1 MILALRNLTI
11 RSRLT
16 LLLTVL
22 LVCMAGLSWYLTGV
36 VRSTKDQ
43 VRQVYKEGALTVR
56 YALETSAH
64 MSAAEVALYRGMNA
78 DDPNKIAEYS
88 ATAFDESSK
97 IGETNKQ
104 FAKLLEGT
112 PEGRKLLSRCNQ
124 AFSAW
129 EPLVSEVADLIQGG
143 ANVSMILDGL
153 NNMVAQSKVFKA
165 VMDEAVTQTTKDMEA
180 QEKALDARLAAASTT
195 ALVVTLAA
203 AALALLVGM
212 AIANSIA
219 GPVKRTMTAL
229 DEAAESLDLTRRAD
243 ESGRDEL
250 SAMSRSL
257 NRLMERCQEA
267 LVSVSTLQGQVTEHA
282 ENFSAIAQQ
291 TSASVQEVR
300 AGVGEAAT
308 QMDNLA
314 AGTEQI
320 NASVEEVAAGAQ
332 STAERST
339 EVASQVARAQG
350 AAEEG
355 IAAVRQVVRQVLEV
369 ARTTRESEKSV
380 QELAD
385 RAQQIRSFVGSIGQI
400 ADQTNLLALNAAIE
414 AARAGEAGRGF
425 AVVAEE
431 VRKLAE
437 ASNEAAQN
445 IADLAQQIEADLDS
459 ETRGGDLR
467 RGPGAGGADP
477 EGHRPDPGGPGGDHP
492 RLPGHGGGV
501 GGAGRVLR
509 GDRRG
514 GAEHVRP
521 HPEGRPVRGDHRAAH
536 GRGGPDQRTGGPP
549 VRRPVGAGGGAAPP
563 GGAVRPPGRRSP
575 RPPGPQGLDTPR
587 TEPAPSPPPA
597 PRVGGGSLSPG
608 LRLGYSQGTIRGGVP
623 WSPAPPVPPKRTE
636 PVSACDWPWRGCSTC
651 WGCWAT

>member
-129 EPLVSEVADLIQGG
+129 EPLVSEAANLIQSG
-143 ANVSMILDGL
+143 ANISMILESL
-153 NNMVAQSKVFKA
+153 NSMIAQSRVFKS
-165 VMDEAVTQTTKDMEA
+165 VMDETITLTTKEMEA
-180 QEKALDARLAAASTT
+180 QEKALDARLAAAATT

-445 IADLAQQIEADLDS
+445 IADLAQQIVADLDS
-459 ETRGGDLR
+459 VTRGAAAGAETSDGARVQAEQTQRAIDRILEALGEITHASQDMAAVSEEQAASSEEIAEAVQNMSGRTQRAAQSVETIEQRMDEVARTSEQVARQSGDLSELAAELR
-467 RGPGAGGADP
+467 RQVGQFVLQDDGA
-477 EGHRPDPGGPGGDHP
+477 
-492 RLPGHGGGV
+492 
-501 GGAGRVLR
+501 
-509 GDRRG
+509 
-514 GAEHVRP
+514 
-521 HPEGRPVRGDHRAAH
+521 
-536 GRGGPDQRTGGPP
+536 
-549 VRRPVGAGGGAAPP
+549 
-563 GGAVRPPGRRSP
+563 
-575 RPPGPQGLDTPR
+575 
-587 TEPAPSPPPA
+587 PA
-597 PRVGGGSLSPG
+597 PRALKG
-608 LRLGYSQGTIRGGVP
+608 
-623 WSPAPPVPPKRTE
+623 
-636 PVSACDWPWRGCSTC
+636 
-651 WGCWAT
+651 

>member
-129 EPLVSEVADLIQGG
+129 EPLVSETANLIQSG
-143 ANVSMILDGL
+143 ANISMILESL
-153 NNMVAQSKVFKA
+153 NSMIAQSRVFKS
-165 VMDEAVTQTTKDMEA
+165 VMDETITLTTKEMEA
-180 QEKALDARLAAASTT
+180 QEKALDARLAAAATT

-320 NASVEEVAAGAQ
+320 NASVGRWPPEPSPPRSGAPRWPPRWLGLR
-332 STAERST
+332 ERRRR
-339 EVASQVARAQG
+339 ASRRCARWC
-350 AAEEG
+350 
-355 IAAVRQVVRQVLEV
+355 
-369 ARTTRESEKSV
+369 
-380 QELAD
+380 
-385 RAQQIRSFVGSIGQI
+385 
-400 ADQTNLLALNAAIE
+400 
-414 AARAGEAGRGF
+414 GRCW
-425 AVVAEE
+425 
-431 VRKLAE
+431 RW
-437 ASNEAAQN
+437 
-445 IADLAQQIEADLDS
+445 
-459 ETRGGDLR
+459 
-467 RGPGAGGADP
+467 P
-477 EGHRPDPGGPGGDHP
+477 
-492 RLPGHGGGV
+492 
-501 GGAGRVLR
+501 
-509 GDRRG
+509 
-514 GAEHVRP
+514 
-521 HPEGRPVRGDHRAAH
+521 
-536 GRGGPDQRTGGPP
+536 
-549 VRRPVGAGGGAAPP
+549 APP
-563 GGAVRPPGRRSP
+563 GSP
-575 RPPGPQGLDTPR
+575 RRASRSWRTGPSRSVPSWGASARSR
-587 TEPAPSPPPA
+587 TRP
-597 PRVGGGSLSPG
+597 
-608 LRLGYSQGTIRGGVP
+608 
-623 WSPAPPVPPKRTE
+623 
-636 PVSACDWPWRGCSTC
+636 TC
-651 WGCWAT
+651 WP